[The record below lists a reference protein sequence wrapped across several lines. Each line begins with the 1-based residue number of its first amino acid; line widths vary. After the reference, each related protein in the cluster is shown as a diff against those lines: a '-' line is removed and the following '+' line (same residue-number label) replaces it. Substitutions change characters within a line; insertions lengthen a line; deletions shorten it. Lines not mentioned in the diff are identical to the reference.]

1 MNDFTAAAELL
12 KQQQTGAVSP
22 LARAAET
29 MKAQQAGQVGM
40 ALTYDERDPD
50 AEAKSRQVGAALGIN
65 PVVVGADPEAYDL
78 QLRMKQAADGLRR
91 APKTAAWLA
100 DRENGVLAKDDLDN
114 LTWWERVLN
123 APAQGFVEMGDAAE
137 GSAAGRMIERGVRR
151 IPMAG
156 DVLSV
161 QGTSARIAD
170 VGRSLDDLI
179 AEELAQV
186 GGDSAPAPMRS
197 MALMAAQVRFDAARD
212 LSPED
217 VRRLLDRGSAAL
229 LSARE
234 RSDKIAS
241 IPMSGPATAFRDETL
256 ANAEDTFLGA
266 LGAFASDP
274 IRGAAFAAEVAGEF
288 LPAILGASAVTVV
301 TRSPAAGAL
310 TLGTVSG
317 LTENAASTMEFL
329 AERGVRMETPE
340 DAMAALQDADL
351 MQAARDR
358 GLTRGLVI
366 GMMDAIS
373 GGVAGKTLMKSPAGD
388 MIAQGLAQVGLG
400 GGGEALGQLASGQNV
415 SWKDIVIEGLA
426 ELVTAPI
433 EVIGVGGRRLLR
445 GAVKAG
451 TAGETAE
458 TLAEA
463 DAQAAA
469 SRLKV
474 RAPEKFREALEAQ
487 GLGDKT
493 IHVPADA
500 LREYFQ
506 AKDVAF
512 DEDTMRAWGIDPV
525 TFEEAAQSGNA
536 VAVPMSNY
544 ATYIAGTD
552 AAAWFAENATTDP
565 EELSLAEVRAFNMRV
580 QDIMQDAFEEAEA
593 ARLDQDATRAADVQI
608 YDDMFSQL
616 REAGRSPDAARQ
628 EATMWAAFWRTMGER
643 YGEDPLDMSRDMPVR
658 VRGPQSPEFRR
669 RDALDIA
676 LNTLRTKGEKALKP
690 RGLSLAEF
698 VKAKGGVQDAGGDVA
713 AMDAPKG
720 VVAETAEEMKARAS
734 QPSLGGVMPAEG
746 RGLSLDEMGRL
757 AAEAGYFPDLMG
769 DVNLGTKGEASD
781 FAARLLDALSED
793 VAGRKVYAEGDGPDP
808 AMQALAEALSERG
821 IDIATATN
829 DEIAAALEDAG
840 GQTRYQPGVDE
851 YGYRGDHRAP
861 VKEPGATMDNLSAIF
876 PDDIYGP
883 NAVRYYGTYDNPAM
897 DMESLDVI
905 RRARGDPFKSVIIYR
920 AVPKAETGATINPGD
935 WVTTSRMYA
944 VEHGEAHLNG
954 KYRIL
959 KKQVRA
965 ADLTTDGNSIHE
977 WGWVPRANANGGFV
991 KPRLKRLGET
1001 DADFRKRAES
1011 ERAAGNVEEYG
1022 SEDGSRE
1029 MFQSAPLKTDTP
1041 EFRAWFGDSKVVD
1054 ENGEPLVVYHSTDAD
1069 FEAFSLRR
1077 GGERTKAVGGDEGS
1091 VPMSKIG
1098 FWASDEDVSGQM
1110 GAGTVMPLYMAIEN
1124 PRVIRLYDLF
1134 DLANEAG
1141 SAAKLKRMFTDE
1153 GYDGLKVDDDEF
1165 GGWSYVAFR
1174 PEQIKSVYN
1183 RGTFN
1188 PNDPRILYQPA
1199 YHGSPHIF
1207 DRFSLDKIGTGEG
1220 AQAFGWGLYFAGRKG
1235 VAKFY
1240 RDKLAG
1246 DKAIDL
1252 NGQTVGGGYAA
1263 DKALAAMKSAVPLSA
1278 TDFVSGQ
1285 ETYKYYSD
1293 VLRSDAVHALTNLDR
1308 QFNGMSPAEAVRKVF
1323 DDRFRVD
1330 PPYDDEAPSAT
1341 KMADAIVDYLNT
1353 NASVTTPGR
1362 LYKVDIPEDSDLLA
1376 WDAPLSEQSEKV
1388 RAALESLG
1396 FDVPT
1401 PEDAGRLKEMIAE
1414 GDRMAK
1420 DRDPKTNRMNREKEW
1435 LALANERDALAQ
1447 RLAMSGQQAYYALG
1461 RKLVNADDWGKPGK
1475 LADRLA
1481 SEALRAAGIPGHRFL
1496 DQGSRGQGDGS
1507 YNYVIYDDSA
1517 VSVLEFEQGKRGSIV
1532 LPSGGLGN
1540 GQTVINLFESADLST
1555 LIHESG
1561 HFFLEAFSAL
1571 ASTPEAS
1578 QSMRDDLATIRDFLG
1593 VKDGESLTTEQH
1605 EQWAR
1610 GFEAYVM
1617 EGKAP
1622 SLALADAFARF
1633 KAWLTRIYRTAR
1645 GLKVNITPEIR
1656 EVMDR
1661 MLATDAEIKAARE
1674 EQAMRPLFADA
1685 PPGMS
1690 KTDFTTYQRMARRA
1704 VDQAEQSLMARV
1716 MAKVRR
1722 ERETWY
1728 RAEKKAVLAEV
1739 TADVERRREYRL
1751 VDLLAN
1757 QVWHGA
1763 VDGAE
1768 IPDMQIDR
1776 KALVEQFGDGVLA
1789 EVSRQRFGG
1798 RRAIYGDNGAAPEE
1812 VAQFFGFASA
1822 AEMVRTLQN
1831 APRKRDAIAAEVE
1844 RRMVERHGDPLNDG
1858 TIEEEA
1864 LAAIHSEQQA
1874 NLSVTEARHMAR
1886 RLGRDTAGM
1895 TAKIY
1900 RRRAR
1905 EMVGRMMVR
1914 DVIRPERFLASER
1927 KAARAAQD
1935 AFATVARGTGKAE
1948 QALAEAL
1955 QAKEQQ
1961 ILNGFIYDEARKVAE
1976 YVQKGREK
1984 MRAYSKKSVREKL
1997 DGGYIE
2003 QIDAI
2008 LEDYDFRIRGQRQ
2021 IARAESLKTFVDRM
2035 IEEGREGE
2043 LNVDARLIDAVN
2055 RRHYTKLS
2063 VDELRGLF
2071 DTVAN
2076 IDHMGR
2082 FKQRLADRKRKREL
2096 QASADRVA
2104 GLIRKNLGTGKAGE
2118 RHRIAEAFNLL
2129 WRIDT
2134 LLIRMDGGEEL
2145 GGAYDEIKRSIDE
2158 ATSEEHR
2165 MNVEMAERL
2174 DALFKSHYSA
2184 ADIRRMKSERD
2195 IPGANDRAWSK
2206 LEILAVALNTGNEDN
2221 YLRLIA
2227 PDAAMKNRLT
2237 KAQVDVLLATM
2248 DENDWRFVQD
2258 MWDMVNSYW
2267 SGLAEVAHR
2276 RTGVVPKKVEA
2287 KLMVGAP
2294 SFVTGGYYP
2303 ISYDPTLSA
2312 AAAADESSAWDKFT
2326 ATGRGATA
2334 AIRNGMTKQRAKS
2347 GGGRTLRLDVSVAFA
2362 HMRDTIRYIALSEA
2376 VDNTYRL
2383 ISHRDVQNAFLDAGA
2398 KDQHDI
2404 LKLWLK
2410 DVAKG
2415 PSPSPDAF
2423 NTMFRIIKNNFTLSR
2438 LALNFKTVAL
2448 QVTGVGQSAVVIG
2461 KRNMIRGYLE
2471 YLKSPRGTAAAV
2483 VARSVFMRE
2492 RRSTFQ
2498 KDIHD
2503 FMDDTQLA
2511 GPVAS
2516 GYKKGKAVVGKIG
2529 FAPIVWT
2536 QFWAVD
2542 MPTWLGAFRSG
2553 VEKFGDEGKA
2563 AHYADRMVARAQ
2575 DSGMMA
2581 DRAAF
2586 ERGTLSETTRQADV
2600 VRFFTTLGGY
2610 MLTKMNR
2617 AHVEAMRARI
2627 GWRDA
2632 DAGSQRVGV
2641 VLTAATNLALLYWTE
2656 AILTALLW
2664 SALSDDDDDDD
2675 LKGFL
2680 LRETGSAVVGGI
2692 PIIRDVYS
2700 ALTGFGGGG
2709 IYGSVADA
2717 PARLLTQA
2725 AQGENDAALRRAIAD
2740 SVGMITGLPTTGPM
2754 RAIEGALSEDV
2765 PLSEALLGRNPLAR

>member
-1 MNDFTAAAELL
+1 MNDFTAAADLM
-12 KQQQTGAVSP
+12 KQQQDGASP
-22 LARAAET
+22 FARAAET

-123 APAQGFVEMGDAAE
+123 APAQGFVEMADVAE
-137 GSAAGRMIERGVRR
+137 GSPVGRSIERGALR
-151 IPMAG
+151 ILLIEEQGSA
-156 DVLSV
+156 DTNARVL
-161 QGTSARIAD
+161 AD
-170 VGRSLDDLI
+170 VGKTLDDIYKEEI
-179 AEELAQV
+179 ARFGANPPYVVQADARRAAQLRFDLASNLNA
-186 GGDSAPAPMRS
+186 DDITRIIRS
-197 MALMAAQVRFDAARD
+197 GSDALMRAKERTDQIAA
-212 LSPED
+212 
-217 VRRLLDRGSAAL
+217 
-229 LSARE
+229 
-234 RSDKIAS
+234 
-241 IPMSGPATAFRDETL
+241 IPMSETATRFRDGVLSESENTL
-256 ANAEDTFLGA
+256 MGVLS
-266 LGAFASDP
+266 AFASDP
-274 IRGAAFAAEVAGEF
+274 LGGAAFTAETATEF
-288 LPAILGASAVTVV
+288 VPAMIAASAVTAA
-301 TRSPAAGAL
+301 TRSPGVGAAVMGMA
-310 TLGTVSG
+310 SG
-317 LTENAASTMEFL
+317 LTENASSAMEL
-329 AERGVRMETPE
+329 LNEMRVKLETPE
-340 DAMAALQDADL
+340 DAAAVLQNAEI
-351 MQAARDR
+351 MKAARER
-358 GLTRGLVI
+358 GLSRGLVI

-373 GGVAGKTLMKSPAGD
+373 GGVAGKQLAKSPIGD
-388 MIAQGLAQVGLG
+388 MIAQGIAQIGFG
-400 GGGEALGQLASGQNV
+400 AGGEAAGQIAAGQQV

-426 ELVTAPI
+426 ELATAPI
-433 EVIGVGGRRLLR
+433 EILGVGGRRLLR
-445 GAVKAG
+445 ETIDAE
-451 TAGETAE
+451 TAGKTA
-458 TLAEA
+458 TMLAEA
-463 DAQAAA
+463 
-469 SRLKV
+469 RLMAMVSKLRE
-474 RAPEKFREALEAQ
+474 RAPDKFKEALDAQ
-487 GLGDKT
+487 GLGDKAVY
-493 IHVPADA
+493 VPADA

-506 AKDVAF
+506 AKDMAL
-512 DEDTMRAWGIDPV
+512 DDATATAWGIDPIA
-525 TFEEAAQSGNA
+525 FEEAAQSGND
-536 VAVPMSNY
+536 VAIPMSNY

-552 AAAWFAENATTDP
+552 AAQWFAENATSDP
-565 EELSLAEVRAFNMRV
+565 DEMSIATAKAFNDAV
-580 QDIMQDAFEEAEA
+580 QDVMQEAFYEAER
-593 ARLDQDATRAADVQI
+593 ARLDMEEARAADVQI
-608 YDDMFSQL
+608 YDQMFSEL
-616 REAGRSPDAARQ
+616 RAAGRSPDAARQ

-643 YGEDPLDMSRDMPVR
+643 YGEDPMDLSRGMPVR

-669 RDALDIA
+669 RDAIDIA
-676 LNTLRTKGEKALKP
+676 LNTLRTRGDKALKP

-713 AMDAPKG
+713 AMDPPKG
-720 VVAETAEEMKARAS
+720 VVAETAAQIKARAS
-734 QPSLGGVMPAEG
+734 QPSLGGVMPAAG
-746 RGLSLDEMGRL
+746 RGMSLDEMGRV

-769 DVNLGTKGEASD
+769 GVNLGTKGEASD

-793 VAGRKVYAEGDGPDP
+793 VAGRKVYAEGEGPDP
-808 AMQALAEALSERG
+808 AMQALAEALSERAL
-821 IDIATATN
+821 DPATMTN
-829 DEIAAALEDAG
+829 DEIVAALEKDG
-840 GQTRYQPGVDE
+840 GAE
-851 YGYRGDHRAP
+851 YGQ
-861 VKEPGATMDNLSAIF
+861 
-876 PDDIYGP
+876 PD
-883 NAVRYYGTYDNPAM
+883 
-897 DMESLDVI
+897 
-905 RRARGDPFKSVIIYR
+905 
-920 AVPKAETGATINPGD
+920 
-935 WVTTSRMYA
+935 
-944 VEHGEAHLNG
+944 
-954 KYRIL
+954 
-959 KKQVRA
+959 
-965 ADLTTDGNSIHE
+965 
-977 WGWVPRANANGGFV
+977 
-991 KPRLKRLGET
+991 
-1001 DADFRKRAES
+1001 
-1011 ERAAGNVEEYG
+1011 
-1022 SEDGSRE
+1022 
-1029 MFQSAPLKTDTP
+1029 
-1041 EFRAWFGDSKVVD
+1041 
-1054 ENGEPLVVYHSTDAD
+1054 
-1069 FEAFSLRR
+1069 
-1077 GGERTKAVGGDEGS
+1077 
-1091 VPMSKIG
+1091 
-1098 FWASDEDVSGQM
+1098 
-1110 GAGTVMPLYMAIEN
+1110 
-1124 PRVIRLYDLF
+1124 
-1134 DLANEAG
+1134 
-1141 SAAKLKRMFTDE
+1141 
-1153 GYDGLKVDDDEF
+1153 
-1165 GGWSYVAFR
+1165 
-1174 PEQIKSVYN
+1174 
-1183 RGTFN
+1183 
-1188 PNDPRILYQPA
+1188 
-1199 YHGSPHIF
+1199 
-1207 DRFSLDKIGTGEG
+1207 
-1220 AQAFGWGLYFAGRKG
+1220 
-1235 VAKFY
+1235 
-1240 RDKLAG
+1240 
-1246 DKAIDL
+1246 
-1252 NGQTVGGGYAA
+1252 GGGA
-1263 DKALAAMKSAVPLSA
+1263 
-1278 TDFVSGQ
+1278 
-1285 ETYKYYSD
+1285 
-1293 VLRSDAVHALTNLDR
+1293 
-1308 QFNGMSPAEAVRKVF
+1308 
-1323 DDRFRVD
+1323 
-1330 PPYDDEAPSAT
+1330 
-1341 KMADAIVDYLNT
+1341 
-1353 NASVTTPGR
+1353 
-1362 LYKVDIPEDSDLLA
+1362 
-1376 WDAPLSEQSEKV
+1376 
-1388 RAALESLG
+1388 
-1396 FDVPT
+1396 
-1401 PEDAGRLKEMIAE
+1401 
-1414 GDRMAK
+1414 
-1420 DRDPKTNRMNREKEW
+1420 
-1435 LALANERDALAQ
+1435 
-1447 RLAMSGQQAYYALG
+1447 
-1461 RKLVNADDWGKPGK
+1461 
-1475 LADRLA
+1475 
-1481 SEALRAAGIPGHRFL
+1481 
-1496 DQGSRGQGDGS
+1496 
-1507 YNYVIYDDSA
+1507 
-1517 VSVLEFEQGKRGSIV
+1517 KRGSIV
-1532 LPSGGLGN
+1532 LPQGGVRA
-1540 GQTVINLFESADLST
+1540 GQTVINLFESANLST
-1555 LIHESG
+1555 FVHESG
-1561 HFFLEAFSAL
+1561 HFFLEAFNAL
-1571 ASTPEAS
+1571 ASQEHAPQA
-1578 QSMRDDLATIRDFLG
+1578 MKDDLAAIFDWLG
-1593 VKDGESLTTEQH
+1593 VKGWSEVGVPQH

-1633 KAWLTRIYRTAR
+1633 KAWLTRIYLTAR
-1645 GLKVNITPEIR
+1645 GLKANVTPEIR

-1690 KTDFTTYQRMARRA
+1690 QTDFTIYQRMARWV
-1704 VDQAEQSLMARV
+1704 VDQAEQLLMARV

-1722 ERETWY
+1722 EREAWY

-1874 NLSVTEARHMAR
+1874 NLSVAEARHMAR

-1935 AFATVARGTGKAE
+1935 AFAKVARGTGNAE

-1961 ILNGFIYDEARKVAE
+1961 ILNGFLYEEARKVAE

-1984 MRAYSKKSVREKL
+1984 MRAYAKKSVREKL

-2021 IARAESLKTFVDRM
+2021 IARAESLKAFVDRM

-2055 RRHYTKLS
+2055 RQHYTKLS

-2129 WRIDT
+2129 WRTDT

-2174 DALFKSHYSA
+2174 DALFKSHYSD
-2184 ADIRRMKSERD
+2184 ADIRRMKAERD

-2206 LEILAVALNTGNEDN
+2206 LEILAVALNAGNEDN
-2221 YLRLIA
+2221 YLRLTA

-2248 DENDWRFVQD
+2248 DENDWRFVQA
-2258 MWDMVNSYW
+2258 MWDMVDSYW
-2267 SGLAEVAHR
+2267 SGLAEVAQR

-2287 KLMVGAP
+2287 KLMVSAP

-2303 ISYDPTLSA
+2303 IVYDPALSA
-2312 AAAADESSAWDKFT
+2312 SAAADEASAWDKFT

-2383 ISHRDVQNAFLDAGA
+2383 ISHPDVQNAFLDAGA

-2448 QVTGVGQSAVVIG
+2448 
-2461 KRNMIRGYLE
+2461 
-2471 YLKSPRGTAAAV
+2471 
-2483 VARSVFMRE
+2483 
-2492 RRSTFQ
+2492 
-2498 KDIHD
+2498 
-2503 FMDDTQLA
+2503 
-2511 GPVAS
+2511 
-2516 GYKKGKAVVGKIG
+2516 
-2529 FAPIVWT
+2529 
-2536 QFWAVD
+2536 
-2542 MPTWLGAFRSG
+2542 
-2553 VEKFGDEGKA
+2553 
-2563 AHYADRMVARAQ
+2563 
-2575 DSGMMA
+2575 
-2581 DRAAF
+2581 
-2586 ERGTLSETTRQADV
+2586 
-2600 VRFFTTLGGY
+2600 
-2610 MLTKMNR
+2610 
-2617 AHVEAMRARI
+2617 
-2627 GWRDA
+2627 
-2632 DAGSQRVGV
+2632 
-2641 VLTAATNLALLYWTE
+2641 
-2656 AILTALLW
+2656 
-2664 SALSDDDDDDD
+2664 
-2675 LKGFL
+2675 
-2680 LRETGSAVVGGI
+2680 
-2692 PIIRDVYS
+2692 
-2700 ALTGFGGGG
+2700 
-2709 IYGSVADA
+2709 
-2717 PARLLTQA
+2717 
-2725 AQGENDAALRRAIAD
+2725 
-2740 SVGMITGLPTTGPM
+2740 
-2754 RAIEGALSEDV
+2754 
-2765 PLSEALLGRNPLAR
+2765 

>member
-123 APAQGFVEMGDAAE
+123 APAQGFVEMADVAE
-137 GSAAGRMIERGVRR
+137 GSPVGRSIERGALR
-151 IPMAG
+151 ILLIEEQGSA
-156 DVLSV
+156 DTNARVL
-161 QGTSARIAD
+161 AD
-170 VGRSLDDLI
+170 VGKTLDDIYKEEI
-179 AEELAQV
+179 ARFGANPPYVVQADARRAAQLRFDLASNLNA
-186 GGDSAPAPMRS
+186 DDITRIIRS
-197 MALMAAQVRFDAARD
+197 GSDALMRAKERTDQIAAV
-212 LSPED
+212 
-217 VRRLLDRGSAAL
+217 
-229 LSARE
+229 
-234 RSDKIAS
+234 
-241 IPMSGPATAFRDETL
+241 PMSETATRFRDGVLSESENTL
-256 ANAEDTFLGA
+256 MGVLS
-266 LGAFASDP
+266 AFASDP
-274 IRGAAFAAEVAGEF
+274 LGGAAFTAETATEF
-288 LPAILGASAVTVV
+288 VPAMIAASAVTAA
-301 TRSPAAGAL
+301 TRSPGVGAAVMGMA
-310 TLGTVSG
+310 SG
-317 LTENAASTMEFL
+317 LTENASSAMEL
-329 AERGVRMETPE
+329 LNEMRVKLETPE
-340 DAMAALQDADL
+340 DAAAVLQNAEI
-351 MQAARDR
+351 MKAARER
-358 GLTRGLVI
+358 GLSRGLVI

-373 GGVAGKTLMKSPAGD
+373 GGVAGKQLAKSPIGD
-388 MIAQGLAQVGLG
+388 MIAQGIAQIGFG
-400 GGGEALGQLASGQNV
+400 AGGEAAGQIAAGQQV

-426 ELVTAPI
+426 ELATAPI
-433 EVIGVGGRRLLR
+433 EILGVGGRRLLR
-445 GAVKAG
+445 ETIDAE
-451 TAGETAE
+451 TAGKTAKM
-458 TLAEA
+458 LAA
-463 DAQAAA
+463 LAAQAAA

-474 RAPEKFREALEAQ
+474 RALEKFREALEAQ

-506 AKDVAF
+506 AKDAAF

-525 TFEEAAQSGNA
+525 AFDEAVQSGND
-536 VAVPMSNY
+536 VAVPMASY
-544 ATYIAGTD
+544 ATHIAGTD

-565 EELSLAEVRAFNMRV
+565 EEMSMAEVRAFNMRV

-616 REAGRSPDAARQ
+616 READHSPDAARQ

-643 YGEDPLDMSRDMPVR
+643 YGEDPMDLSRGMPVR

-669 RDALDIA
+669 RDAIDIA
-676 LNTLRTKGEKALKP
+676 LNTLRTRGDKALKP

-713 AMDAPKG
+713 AMDPPKG
-720 VVAETAEEMKARAS
+720 VVAETAAQIKARAS
-734 QPSLGGVMPAEG
+734 QPSLGGVMPAAG
-746 RGLSLDEMGRL
+746 RGMSLDEMGRL

-769 DVNLGTKGEASD
+769 GVNLGTKGEASD
-781 FAARLLDALSED
+781 FAARLLDALGED
-793 VAGRKVYAEGDGPDP
+793 VAGRKVFAEGEGPDP
-808 AMQALAEALSERG
+808 AMRALADALSERAL
-821 IDIATATN
+821 DPASMTN
-829 DEIAAALEDAG
+829 DEIVAALEKDG
-840 GQTRYQPGVDE
+840 GAE
-851 YGYRGDHRAP
+851 YGQ
-861 VKEPGATMDNLSAIF
+861 
-876 PDDIYGP
+876 PD
-883 NAVRYYGTYDNPAM
+883 
-897 DMESLDVI
+897 
-905 RRARGDPFKSVIIYR
+905 
-920 AVPKAETGATINPGD
+920 
-935 WVTTSRMYA
+935 
-944 VEHGEAHLNG
+944 
-954 KYRIL
+954 
-959 KKQVRA
+959 
-965 ADLTTDGNSIHE
+965 
-977 WGWVPRANANGGFV
+977 
-991 KPRLKRLGET
+991 
-1001 DADFRKRAES
+1001 
-1011 ERAAGNVEEYG
+1011 
-1022 SEDGSRE
+1022 
-1029 MFQSAPLKTDTP
+1029 
-1041 EFRAWFGDSKVVD
+1041 
-1054 ENGEPLVVYHSTDAD
+1054 
-1069 FEAFSLRR
+1069 
-1077 GGERTKAVGGDEGS
+1077 
-1091 VPMSKIG
+1091 
-1098 FWASDEDVSGQM
+1098 
-1110 GAGTVMPLYMAIEN
+1110 
-1124 PRVIRLYDLF
+1124 
-1134 DLANEAG
+1134 
-1141 SAAKLKRMFTDE
+1141 
-1153 GYDGLKVDDDEF
+1153 
-1165 GGWSYVAFR
+1165 
-1174 PEQIKSVYN
+1174 
-1183 RGTFN
+1183 
-1188 PNDPRILYQPA
+1188 
-1199 YHGSPHIF
+1199 
-1207 DRFSLDKIGTGEG
+1207 
-1220 AQAFGWGLYFAGRKG
+1220 
-1235 VAKFY
+1235 
-1240 RDKLAG
+1240 
-1246 DKAIDL
+1246 
-1252 NGQTVGGGYAA
+1252 GGGA
-1263 DKALAAMKSAVPLSA
+1263 
-1278 TDFVSGQ
+1278 
-1285 ETYKYYSD
+1285 
-1293 VLRSDAVHALTNLDR
+1293 
-1308 QFNGMSPAEAVRKVF
+1308 
-1323 DDRFRVD
+1323 
-1330 PPYDDEAPSAT
+1330 
-1341 KMADAIVDYLNT
+1341 
-1353 NASVTTPGR
+1353 
-1362 LYKVDIPEDSDLLA
+1362 
-1376 WDAPLSEQSEKV
+1376 
-1388 RAALESLG
+1388 
-1396 FDVPT
+1396 
-1401 PEDAGRLKEMIAE
+1401 
-1414 GDRMAK
+1414 
-1420 DRDPKTNRMNREKEW
+1420 
-1435 LALANERDALAQ
+1435 
-1447 RLAMSGQQAYYALG
+1447 
-1461 RKLVNADDWGKPGK
+1461 
-1475 LADRLA
+1475 
-1481 SEALRAAGIPGHRFL
+1481 
-1496 DQGSRGQGDGS
+1496 
-1507 YNYVIYDDSA
+1507 
-1517 VSVLEFEQGKRGSIV
+1517 KRGSIV
-1532 LPSGGLGN
+1532 LPQGGMRA

-1555 LIHESG
+1555 FIHEGG
-1561 HFFLEAFSAL
+1561 HFFLEAFNAL
-1571 ASTPEAS
+1571 ASQEHAPQA
-1578 QSMRDDLATIRDFLG
+1578 MKDDLAAIFDWLG
-1593 VKDGESLTTEQH
+1593 VKGWSEVGVPQH

-1633 KAWLTRIYRTAR
+1633 KAWLTRIYLTAR
-1645 GLKVNITPEIR
+1645 GLKANVTPEIR

-1690 KTDFTTYQRMARRA
+1690 QTDFTIYQRMARWV
-1704 VDQAEQSLMARV
+1704 VDQAEQLLMARV

-1722 ERETWY
+1722 EREAWY

-1874 NLSVTEARHMAR
+1874 NLSVAEARHMAR

-1935 AFATVARGTGKAE
+1935 AFATVARGTGNAE

-1961 ILNGFIYDEARKVAE
+1961 ILNGFLYEEARKVAE

-1984 MRAYSKKSVREKL
+1984 MRAYSKKAVRGKL

-2129 WRIDT
+2129 WRTDT

-2174 DALFKSHYSA
+2174 DALFKSHYSD
-2184 ADIRRMKSERD
+2184 ADIRRMKAERD

-2206 LEILAVALNTGNEDN
+2206 LEILAVALNAGNEDN
-2221 YLRLIA
+2221 YLRLTA

-2248 DENDWRFVQD
+2248 DENDWRFVQA
-2258 MWDMVNSYW
+2258 MWDMVDSYW
-2267 SGLAEVAHR
+2267 SGLAEVAQR

-2287 KLMVGAP
+2287 KLMVSAP

-2303 ISYDPTLSA
+2303 IVYDPALSA
-2312 AAAADESSAWDKFT
+2312 SAAADEASAWDKFT

-2383 ISHRDVQNAFLDAGA
+2383 ISHPDVQNAFLDAGA

-2492 RRSTFQ
+2492 RRATFQ

-2542 MPTWLGAFRSG
+2542 MPTWLGAFRAG
-2553 VEKFGDEGKA
+2553 VEKFGDESKA
-2563 AHYADRMVARAQ
+2563 AHYADRMVARSQ
-2575 DSGMMA
+2575 DSGLMA

-2632 DAGSQRVGV
+2632 DAGAQRVGV

-2675 LKGFL
+2675 LRGFL

-2692 PIIRDVYS
+2692 PIIRDAYS
-2700 ALTGFGGGG
+2700 ALMGYGGGG

-2717 PARLLTQA
+2717 PARLLTQV
-2725 AQGENDAALRRAIAD
+2725 AQGENDAALRRAIGD

-2754 RAIEGALSEDV
+2754 RAIEGALSDDV
-2765 PLSEALLGRNPLAR
+2765 PMSEALLGRNPLAR

>member
-78 QLRMKQAADGLRR
+78 QLRMKQAADGLRQ

-123 APAQGFVEMGDAAE
+123 APSQGLVEMGDAAE

-525 TFEEAAQSGNA
+525 TFDEAAQSGNA
-536 VAVPMSNY
+536 VAVPASNY

-720 VVAETAEEMKARAS
+720 VVAETAAQMKARAS
-734 QPSLGGVMPAEG
+734 QPSLGGVMPAAG
-746 RGLSLDEMGRL
+746 RGMSLDEMGRL
-757 AAEAGYFPDLMG
+757 AAEAGYFPDLIG
-769 DVNLGTKGEASD
+769 EVNIGTKGEASD

-793 VAGRKVYAEGDGPDP
+793 VAGRKVYAEGEGPDP
-808 AMQALAEALSERG
+808 DMQALADALSERAL
-821 IDIATATN
+821 DPATMTN
-829 DEIAAALEDAG
+829 DEIAAALDAAGGAEYGQPGLVRLYHGTSAEAADSIKDAG
-840 GQTRYQPGVDE
+840 E
-851 YGYRGDHRAP
+851 I
-861 VKEPGATMDNLSAIF
+861 S
-876 PDDIYGP
+876 GP
-883 NAVRYYGTYDNPAM
+883 A
-897 DMESLDVI
+897 
-905 RRARGDPFKSVIIYR
+905 FF
-920 AVPKAETGATINPGD
+920 
-935 WVTTSRMYA
+935 TSRRSVAEDYA
-944 VEHGEAHLNG
+944 GP
-954 KYRIL
+954 
-959 KKQVRA
+959 
-965 ADLTTDGNSIHE
+965 DG
-977 WGWVPRANANGGFV
+977 
-991 KPRLKRLGET
+991 
-1001 DADFRKRAES
+1001 
-1011 ERAAGNVEEYG
+1011 
-1022 SEDGSRE
+1022 
-1029 MFQSAPLKTDTP
+1029 
-1041 EFRAWFGDSKVVD
+1041 VVI
-1054 ENGEPLVVYHSTDAD
+1054 P
-1069 FEAFSLRR
+1069 
-1077 GGERTKAVGGDEGS
+1077 
-1091 VPMSKIG
+1091 
-1098 FWASDEDVSGQM
+1098 
-1110 GAGTVMPLYMAIEN
+1110 
-1124 PRVIRLYDLF
+1124 
-1134 DLANEAG
+1134 
-1141 SAAKLKRMFTDE
+1141 
-1153 GYDGLKVDDDEF
+1153 VD
-1165 GGWSYVAFR
+1165 
-1174 PEQIKSVYN
+1174 
-1183 RGTFN
+1183 
-1188 PNDPRILYQPA
+1188 
-1199 YHGSPHIF
+1199 
-1207 DRFSLDKIGTGEG
+1207 
-1220 AQAFGWGLYFAGRKG
+1220 
-1235 VAKFY
+1235 
-1240 RDKLAG
+1240 
-1246 DKAIDL
+1246 
-1252 NGQTVGGGYAA
+1252 
-1263 DKALAAMKSAVPLSA
+1263 VPLS
-1278 TDFVSGQ
+1278 DIMV
-1285 ETYKYYSD
+1285 D
-1293 VLRSDAVHALTNLDR
+1293 LDMPGAR
-1308 QFNGMSPAEAVRKVF
+1308 LLSPEEA
-1323 DDRFRVD
+1323 
-1330 PPYDDEAPSAT
+1330 SA
-1341 KMADAIVDYLNT
+1341 Y
-1353 NASVTTPGR
+1353 
-1362 LYKVDIPEDSDLLA
+1362 
-1376 WDAPLSEQSEKV
+1376 
-1388 RAALESLG
+1388 
-1396 FDVPT
+1396 
-1401 PEDAGRLKEMIAE
+1401 
-1414 GDRMAK
+1414 
-1420 DRDPKTNRMNREKEW
+1420 
-1435 LALANERDALAQ
+1435 
-1447 RLAMSGQQAYYALG
+1447 LG
-1461 RKLVNADDWGKPGK
+1461 RDD
-1475 LADRLA
+1475 
-1481 SEALRAAGIPGHRFL
+1481 LRTAEDFIAAGYSVGVKGGVKIDKTMFQP
-1496 DQGSRGQGDGS
+1496 DGS
-1507 YNYVIYDDSA
+1507 IGN
-1517 VSVLEFEQGKRGSIV
+1517 RGSIV
-1532 LPSGGLGN
+1532 LPQGGVRA
-1540 GQTVINLFESADLST
+1540 GQTVINLFESANLST
-1555 LIHESG
+1555 FIHESG
-1561 HFFLEAFSAL
+1561 HFFLEAFNAL
-1571 ASTPEAS
+1571 ASEEHAPQA
-1578 QSMRDDLATIRDFLG
+1578 MKDDLAAIFAWLG
-1593 VKDGESLTTEQH
+1593 VKGWGQVGVPQH

-1690 KTDFTTYQRMARRA
+1690 QTDFTTYQRMARRA

-1722 ERETWY
+1722 EREAWY

-1757 QVWHGA
+1757 QSWQGA

-1789 EVSRQRFGG
+1789 EVSRQQLGG
-1798 RRAIYGDNGAAPEE
+1798 KRAIYGDNGTAPEE

-1831 APRKRDAIAAEVE
+1831 TPRKRDAIAAEVE

-1874 NLSVTEARHMAR
+1874 NLSVAEARHMAR

-1900 RRRAR
+1900 RHRAR

-1961 ILNGFIYDEARKVAE
+1961 ILNGFIYDESRNVAE

-1984 MRAYSKKSVREKL
+1984 MRAYTKKSVREKL

-2021 IARAESLKTFVDRM
+2021 IARAESLKAFVDRM

-2082 FKQRLADRKRKREL
+2082 FKQALIDRKRKREL
-2096 QASADRVA
+2096 QASADRVS

-2129 WRIDT
+2129 WRTDT

-2145 GGAYDEIKRSIDE
+2145 GGAYDEVKRSIDE

-2184 ADIRRMKSERD
+2184 ADIRRMKVERD

-2206 LEILAVALNTGNEDN
+2206 LEILAVALNAGNEDN
-2221 YLRLIA
+2221 YLRLTA

-2237 KAQVDVLLATM
+2237 KGQVDALLATM
-2248 DENDWRFVQD
+2248 DDTDWRFVQD

-2312 AAAADESSAWDKFT
+2312 AAAADEASAWDKFT

-2383 ISHRDVQNAFLDAGA
+2383 ISHPDVMNAFLDAGA

-2423 NTMFRIIKNNFTLSR
+2423 NTMFRIVKNNFTLSR
-2438 LALNFKTVAL
+2438 LALNFKTVAM

-2461 KRNMIRGYLE
+2461 KRNMVRGYLE
-2471 YLKSPRGTAAAV
+2471 YLRNPRGTAAAV
-2483 VARSVFMRE
+2483 VAMSVFMRE

-2553 VEKFGDEGKA
+2553 VERFGDEGKA
-2563 AHYADRMVARAQ
+2563 AHYADRMVARSQ
-2575 DSGMMA
+2575 DSGLMA

-2632 DAGSQRVGV
+2632 DAGAQRVGV

-2680 LRETGSAVVGGI
+2680 LRETGSAIVGGI

-2700 ALTGFGGGG
+2700 ALMGFGGGG

-2754 RAIEGALSEDV
+2754 RAIEGALSDDV
-2765 PLSEALLGRNPLAR
+2765 PMSEALLGRNPLAR

>member
-12 KQQQTGAVSP
+12 KQQQAGAVSP

-40 ALTYDERDPD
+40 ALTYDDRDPD

-114 LTWWERVLN
+114 LTWWERALN
-123 APAQGFVEMGDAAE
+123 APSQGLVEMGDAAE

-525 TFEEAAQSGNA
+525 TFDEAAQSGNA

-690 RGLSLAEF
+690 KGLSLAEF
-698 VKAKGGVQDAGGDVA
+698 VKAKGGIQDTGGDVA
-713 AMDAPKG
+713 AMEPPKG
-720 VVAETAEEMKARAS
+720 VVAETAKQIRERAN
-734 QPSLGGVMPAEG
+734 QPTLTGVPLTGAGVSLA
-746 RGLSLDEMGRL
+746 DMGRM
-757 AAEAGYFPDLMG
+757 AAEAGYFPDLLG
-769 DVNLGTKGEASD
+769 EVNLGTKGEATD
-781 FAARLLDALSED
+781 FAARLLEALGED
-793 VAGRKVYAEGDGPDP
+793 VAGRKVYAEGEGPDP
-808 AMQALAEALSERG
+808 AMQALAEALSERAL
-821 IDIATATN
+821 DPATMTN
-829 DEIAAALEDAG
+829 DEIAAALDTPQD
-840 GQTRYQPGVDE
+840 GQQYDQ
-851 YGYRGDHRAP
+851 RG
-861 VKEPGATMDNLSAIF
+861 
-876 PDDIYGP
+876 
-883 NAVRYYGTYDNPAM
+883 
-897 DMESLDVI
+897 
-905 RRARGDPFKSVIIYR
+905 
-920 AVPKAETGATINPGD
+920 
-935 WVTTSRMYA
+935 
-944 VEHGEAHLNG
+944 
-954 KYRIL
+954 
-959 KKQVRA
+959 
-965 ADLTTDGNSIHE
+965 
-977 WGWVPRANANGGFV
+977 
-991 KPRLKRLGET
+991 RLL
-1001 DADFRKRAES
+1001 
-1011 ERAAGNVEEYG
+1011 
-1022 SEDGSRE
+1022 
-1029 MFQSAPLKTDTP
+1029 TDTP
-1041 EFRAWFGDSKVVD
+1041 EFKAWFGDSKVVD
-1054 ENGEPLVVYHSTDAD
+1054 ENGEPLVVYHGTPVDVDRKNFRFMEDRIGSTTDAGHVGRG
-1069 FEAFSLRR
+1069 FYFANTKGEAGYYGKNIVAVYLSIQNPLNLTNDTGDLTFSGHFLNWAPKLDVI
-1077 GGERTKAVGGDEGS
+1077 GALSSEQKQALDAMQAANSYVEENVKYVKAVSQDGSEGWMAK
-1091 VPMSKIG
+1091 VP
-1098 FWASDEDVSGQM
+1098 
-1110 GAGTVMPLYMAIEN
+1110 N
-1124 PRVIRLYDLF
+1124 P
-1134 DLANEAG
+1134 AEG
-1141 SAAKLKRMFTDE
+1141 FTDE
-1153 GYDGLKVDDDEF
+1153 IHMRPGLRGAFPATKKEALENLKYQFRNEMERFHKEVYPGLGTEHASVSDYVRTELGADRMTELATAAGHDGIIWGDE
-1165 GGWSYVAFR
+1165 YVAFR
-1174 PEQIKSVYN
+1174 PEQIKSVNN
-1183 RGTFN
+1183 RGTFD

-1199 YHGSPHIF
+1199 YHGTPHIF

-1220 AQAFGWGLYFAGRKG
+1220 AQAYGWGLYFAGKKG
-1235 VAKFY
+1235 VAQYY
-1240 RDKLAG
+1240 RENLTPRPGVEAG
-1246 DKAIDL
+1246 PYSSRLQYKGEL
-1252 NGQTVGGGYAA
+1252 FSRV
-1263 DKALAAMKSAVPLSA
+1263 LSDYPEWAA
-1278 TDFVSGQ
+1278 TDDS
-1285 ETYKYYSD
+1285 
-1293 VLRSDAVHALTNLDR
+1293 RSEV
-1308 QFNGMSPAEAVRKVF
+1308 GRKV
-1323 DDRFRVD
+1323 DNLSRALWAHVEKQGANPIVTVENWLAEQERFEQGLIK
-1330 PPYDDEAPSAT
+1330 PPYNGRGDGL
-1341 KMADAIVDYLNT
+1341 AIIRAMRDMP
-1353 NASVTTPGR
+1353 TPEWVEPKGR

-1376 WDAPLSEQSEKV
+1376 WDAPISEQSEKV
-1388 RAALESLG
+1388 LDAFSASFPEFSVDATAKSEWVERPETEVERRSWMDQYGWQIVDHGRFFAVISPATKSAGGNSVAEKKTLREAQQTANAARAHFASSLTAK
-1396 FDVPT
+1396 DVYYVLSS
-1401 PEDAGRLKEMIAE
+1401 RLG
-1414 GDRMAK
+1414 GDRA
-1420 DRDPKTNRMNREKEW
+1420 
-1435 LALANERDALAQ
+1435 
-1447 RLAMSGQQAYYALG
+1447 
-1461 RKLVNADDWGKPGK
+1461 
-1475 LADRLA
+1475 A
-1481 SEALRAAGIPGHRFL
+1481 SEALRDAGIPGHRFL

-1605 EQWAR
+1605 EKWAR

-1674 EQAMRPLFADA
+1674 EQAMRPLFAEA

-1690 KTDFTTYQRMARRA
+1690 QADFTTYQRMARRA

-1722 ERETWY
+1722 EREAWY

-1914 DVIRPERFLASER
+1914 DVIRPERFLA
-1927 KAARAAQD
+1927 
-1935 AFATVARGTGKAE
+1935 
-1948 QALAEAL
+1948 
-1955 QAKEQQ
+1955 
-1961 ILNGFIYDEARKVAE
+1961 
-1976 YVQKGREK
+1976 
-1984 MRAYSKKSVREKL
+1984 
-1997 DGGYIE
+1997 
-2003 QIDAI
+2003 
-2008 LEDYDFRIRGQRQ
+2008 
-2021 IARAESLKTFVDRM
+2021 
-2035 IEEGREGE
+2035 
-2043 LNVDARLIDAVN
+2043 
-2055 RRHYTKLS
+2055 
-2063 VDELRGLF
+2063 
-2071 DTVAN
+2071 
-2076 IDHMGR
+2076 
-2082 FKQRLADRKRKREL
+2082 
-2096 QASADRVA
+2096 
-2104 GLIRKNLGTGKAGE
+2104 
-2118 RHRIAEAFNLL
+2118 
-2129 WRIDT
+2129 
-2134 LLIRMDGGEEL
+2134 
-2145 GGAYDEIKRSIDE
+2145 
-2158 ATSEEHR
+2158 
-2165 MNVEMAERL
+2165 
-2174 DALFKSHYSA
+2174 
-2184 ADIRRMKSERD
+2184 
-2195 IPGANDRAWSK
+2195 
-2206 LEILAVALNTGNEDN
+2206 
-2221 YLRLIA
+2221 
-2227 PDAAMKNRLT
+2227 
-2237 KAQVDVLLATM
+2237 
-2248 DENDWRFVQD
+2248 
-2258 MWDMVNSYW
+2258 
-2267 SGLAEVAHR
+2267 
-2276 RTGVVPKKVEA
+2276 
-2287 KLMVGAP
+2287 
-2294 SFVTGGYYP
+2294 
-2303 ISYDPTLSA
+2303 
-2312 AAAADESSAWDKFT
+2312 
-2326 ATGRGATA
+2326 
-2334 AIRNGMTKQRAKS
+2334 
-2347 GGGRTLRLDVSVAFA
+2347 
-2362 HMRDTIRYIALSEA
+2362 
-2376 VDNTYRL
+2376 
-2383 ISHRDVQNAFLDAGA
+2383 
-2398 KDQHDI
+2398 
-2404 LKLWLK
+2404 
-2410 DVAKG
+2410 
-2415 PSPSPDAF
+2415 
-2423 NTMFRIIKNNFTLSR
+2423 
-2438 LALNFKTVAL
+2438 
-2448 QVTGVGQSAVVIG
+2448 
-2461 KRNMIRGYLE
+2461 
-2471 YLKSPRGTAAAV
+2471 
-2483 VARSVFMRE
+2483 
-2492 RRSTFQ
+2492 
-2498 KDIHD
+2498 
-2503 FMDDTQLA
+2503 
-2511 GPVAS
+2511 
-2516 GYKKGKAVVGKIG
+2516 
-2529 FAPIVWT
+2529 
-2536 QFWAVD
+2536 
-2542 MPTWLGAFRSG
+2542 
-2553 VEKFGDEGKA
+2553 
-2563 AHYADRMVARAQ
+2563 
-2575 DSGMMA
+2575 
-2581 DRAAF
+2581 
-2586 ERGTLSETTRQADV
+2586 
-2600 VRFFTTLGGY
+2600 
-2610 MLTKMNR
+2610 
-2617 AHVEAMRARI
+2617 
-2627 GWRDA
+2627 
-2632 DAGSQRVGV
+2632 
-2641 VLTAATNLALLYWTE
+2641 
-2656 AILTALLW
+2656 
-2664 SALSDDDDDDD
+2664 
-2675 LKGFL
+2675 
-2680 LRETGSAVVGGI
+2680 
-2692 PIIRDVYS
+2692 
-2700 ALTGFGGGG
+2700 
-2709 IYGSVADA
+2709 
-2717 PARLLTQA
+2717 
-2725 AQGENDAALRRAIAD
+2725 
-2740 SVGMITGLPTTGPM
+2740 
-2754 RAIEGALSEDV
+2754 
-2765 PLSEALLGRNPLAR
+2765 

>member
-1 MNDFTAAAELL
+1 
-12 KQQQTGAVSP
+12 
-22 LARAAET
+22 
-29 MKAQQAGQVGM
+29 
-40 ALTYDERDPD
+40 
-50 AEAKSRQVGAALGIN
+50 
-65 PVVVGADPEAYDL
+65 
-78 QLRMKQAADGLRR
+78 
-91 APKTAAWLA
+91 
-100 DRENGVLAKDDLDN
+100 
-114 LTWWERVLN
+114 
-123 APAQGFVEMGDAAE
+123 
-137 GSAAGRMIERGVRR
+137 
-151 IPMAG
+151 
-156 DVLSV
+156 
-161 QGTSARIAD
+161 
-170 VGRSLDDLI
+170 
-179 AEELAQV
+179 
-186 GGDSAPAPMRS
+186 
-197 MALMAAQVRFDAARD
+197 
-212 LSPED
+212 
-217 VRRLLDRGSAAL
+217 
-229 LSARE
+229 
-234 RSDKIAS
+234 
-241 IPMSGPATAFRDETL
+241 
-256 ANAEDTFLGA
+256 
-266 LGAFASDP
+266 
-274 IRGAAFAAEVAGEF
+274 
-288 LPAILGASAVTVV
+288 
-301 TRSPAAGAL
+301 
-310 TLGTVSG
+310 
-317 LTENAASTMEFL
+317 
-329 AERGVRMETPE
+329 
-340 DAMAALQDADL
+340 
-351 MQAARDR
+351 
-358 GLTRGLVI
+358 
-366 GMMDAIS
+366 
-373 GGVAGKTLMKSPAGD
+373 
-388 MIAQGLAQVGLG
+388 
-400 GGGEALGQLASGQNV
+400 
-415 SWKDIVIEGLA
+415 
-426 ELVTAPI
+426 
-433 EVIGVGGRRLLR
+433 
-445 GAVKAG
+445 
-451 TAGETAE
+451 
-458 TLAEA
+458 
-463 DAQAAA
+463 
-469 SRLKV
+469 
-474 RAPEKFREALEAQ
+474 
-487 GLGDKT
+487 
-493 IHVPADA
+493 
-500 LREYFQ
+500 
-506 AKDVAF
+506 
-512 DEDTMRAWGIDPV
+512 
-525 TFEEAAQSGNA
+525 
-536 VAVPMSNY
+536 
-544 ATYIAGTD
+544 
-552 AAAWFAENATTDP
+552 
-565 EELSLAEVRAFNMRV
+565 
-580 QDIMQDAFEEAEA
+580 
-593 ARLDQDATRAADVQI
+593 
-608 YDDMFSQL
+608 
-616 REAGRSPDAARQ
+616 
-628 EATMWAAFWRTMGER
+628 
-643 YGEDPLDMSRDMPVR
+643 
-658 VRGPQSPEFRR
+658 
-669 RDALDIA
+669 
-676 LNTLRTKGEKALKP
+676 
-690 RGLSLAEF
+690 
-698 VKAKGGVQDAGGDVA
+698 
-713 AMDAPKG
+713 
-720 VVAETAEEMKARAS
+720 
-734 QPSLGGVMPAEG
+734 
-746 RGLSLDEMGRL
+746 
-757 AAEAGYFPDLMG
+757 
-769 DVNLGTKGEASD
+769 
-781 FAARLLDALSED
+781 
-793 VAGRKVYAEGDGPDP
+793 
-808 AMQALAEALSERG
+808 
-821 IDIATATN
+821 
-829 DEIAAALEDAG
+829 
-840 GQTRYQPGVDE
+840 
-851 YGYRGDHRAP
+851 
-861 VKEPGATMDNLSAIF
+861 
-876 PDDIYGP
+876 
-883 NAVRYYGTYDNPAM
+883 
-897 DMESLDVI
+897 
-905 RRARGDPFKSVIIYR
+905 
-920 AVPKAETGATINPGD
+920 
-935 WVTTSRMYA
+935 
-944 VEHGEAHLNG
+944 
-954 KYRIL
+954 
-959 KKQVRA
+959 
-965 ADLTTDGNSIHE
+965 
-977 WGWVPRANANGGFV
+977 
-991 KPRLKRLGET
+991 
-1001 DADFRKRAES
+1001 
-1011 ERAAGNVEEYG
+1011 
-1022 SEDGSRE
+1022 
-1029 MFQSAPLKTDTP
+1029 
-1041 EFRAWFGDSKVVD
+1041 
-1054 ENGEPLVVYHSTDAD
+1054 
-1069 FEAFSLRR
+1069 
-1077 GGERTKAVGGDEGS
+1077 
-1091 VPMSKIG
+1091 
-1098 FWASDEDVSGQM
+1098 
-1110 GAGTVMPLYMAIEN
+1110 
-1124 PRVIRLYDLF
+1124 
-1134 DLANEAG
+1134 
-1141 SAAKLKRMFTDE
+1141 
-1153 GYDGLKVDDDEF
+1153 
-1165 GGWSYVAFR
+1165 
-1174 PEQIKSVYN
+1174 
-1183 RGTFN
+1183 
-1188 PNDPRILYQPA
+1188 
-1199 YHGSPHIF
+1199 
-1207 DRFSLDKIGTGEG
+1207 
-1220 AQAFGWGLYFAGRKG
+1220 

-1376 WDAPLSEQSEKV
+1376 WDAPISEQPEKV

-1605 EQWAR
+1605 EKWAR

-1690 KTDFTTYQRMARRA
+1690 QTDFTTYQRMARRA

-1722 ERETWY
+1722 EREAWY

-1900 RRRAR
+1900 RHRAR

-1984 MRAYSKKSVREKL
+1984 MRAYAKKSVREKL

-2096 QASADRVA
+2096 QASADRVS

-2118 RHRIAEAFNLL
+2118 RHRIADAFNLL
-2129 WRIDT
+2129 WRTDT

-2184 ADIRRMKSERD
+2184 ADIRRMKVEHD

-2221 YLRLIA
+2221 YLRLTA

-2248 DENDWRFVQD
+2248 DENDWRFVQA
-2258 MWDMVNSYW
+2258 MWGMVDSYW

-2312 AAAADESSAWDKFT
+2312 AAAADEASAWDKFT

-2383 ISHRDVQNAFLDAGA
+2383 ISHPDVQNAFLDAGA

-2423 NTMFRIIKNNFTLSR
+2423 NTMFRIVKNNFTLSR

-2471 YLKSPRGTAAAV
+2471 YLRNPRGTAAAV
-2483 VARSVFMRE
+2483 VARSTFMRE

-2542 MPTWLGAFRSG
+2542 MPTWLGAFRAG
-2553 VEKFGDEGKA
+2553 VEKFGDESKA
-2563 AHYADRMVARAQ
+2563 AHYADRMVARSQ
-2575 DSGMMA
+2575 DSGLMA

-2617 AHVEAMRARI
+2617 GYVETMRARI

-2632 DAGSQRVGV
+2632 DAGAQRVGV

-2656 AILTALLW
+2656 AIITALLW
-2664 SALSDDDDDDD
+2664 SALGDDDDDDD

-2692 PIIRDVYS
+2692 PIIRDAYS
-2700 ALTGFGGGG
+2700 ALMGYGGGG

-2717 PARLLTQA
+2717 PARLLTQV
-2725 AQGENDAALRRAIAD
+2725 AQGENDAALRRAIGD

-2754 RAIEGALSEDV
+2754 RAIEGALSDDV
-2765 PLSEALLGRNPLAR
+2765 PMSEALLGRNPMAR

>member
-525 TFEEAAQSGNA
+525 TFEEAAQSGND

-769 DVNLGTKGEASD
+769 EVNLGTKGEASD

-793 VAGRKVYAEGDGPDP
+793 VAGRKVYAEGEGPDP
-808 AMQALAEALSERG
+808 AMQALAEALSERAL
-821 IDIATATN
+821 DPATMTN
-829 DEIAAALEDAG
+829 DEIAAALDAPQD
-840 GQTRYQPGVDE
+840 GQQYGQP
-851 YGYRGDHRAP
+851 
-861 VKEPGATMDNLSAIF
+861 
-876 PDDIYGP
+876 
-883 NAVRYYGTYDNPAM
+883 
-897 DMESLDVI
+897 
-905 RRARGDPFKSVIIYR
+905 
-920 AVPKAETGATINPGD
+920 
-935 WVTTSRMYA
+935 
-944 VEHGEAHLNG
+944 
-954 KYRIL
+954 
-959 KKQVRA
+959 
-965 ADLTTDGNSIHE
+965 
-977 WGWVPRANANGGFV
+977 
-991 KPRLKRLGET
+991 
-1001 DADFRKRAES
+1001 
-1011 ERAAGNVEEYG
+1011 
-1022 SEDGSRE
+1022 DGS
-1029 MFQSAPLKTDTP
+1029 
-1041 EFRAWFGDSKVVD
+1041 
-1054 ENGEPLVVYHSTDAD
+1054 
-1069 FEAFSLRR
+1069 
-1077 GGERTKAVGGDEGS
+1077 
-1091 VPMSKIG
+1091 
-1098 FWASDEDVSGQM
+1098 SG
-1110 GAGTVMPLYMAIEN
+1110 N
-1124 PRVIRLYDLF
+1124 
-1134 DLANEAG
+1134 
-1141 SAAKLKRMFTDE
+1141 
-1153 GYDGLKVDDDEF
+1153 
-1165 GGWSYVAFR
+1165 
-1174 PEQIKSVYN
+1174 
-1183 RGTFN
+1183 
-1188 PNDPRILYQPA
+1188 
-1199 YHGSPHIF
+1199 
-1207 DRFSLDKIGTGEG
+1207 
-1220 AQAFGWGLYFAGRKG
+1220 
-1235 VAKFY
+1235 
-1240 RDKLAG
+1240 
-1246 DKAIDL
+1246 
-1252 NGQTVGGGYAA
+1252 
-1263 DKALAAMKSAVPLSA
+1263 
-1278 TDFVSGQ
+1278 
-1285 ETYKYYSD
+1285 
-1293 VLRSDAVHALTNLDR
+1293 
-1308 QFNGMSPAEAVRKVF
+1308 
-1323 DDRFRVD
+1323 
-1330 PPYDDEAPSAT
+1330 
-1341 KMADAIVDYLNT
+1341 
-1353 NASVTTPGR
+1353 
-1362 LYKVDIPEDSDLLA
+1362 
-1376 WDAPLSEQSEKV
+1376 
-1388 RAALESLG
+1388 
-1396 FDVPT
+1396 
-1401 PEDAGRLKEMIAE
+1401 
-1414 GDRMAK
+1414 
-1420 DRDPKTNRMNREKEW
+1420 
-1435 LALANERDALAQ
+1435 
-1447 RLAMSGQQAYYALG
+1447 
-1461 RKLVNADDWGKPGK
+1461 
-1475 LADRLA
+1475 
-1481 SEALRAAGIPGHRFL
+1481 
-1496 DQGSRGQGDGS
+1496 
-1507 YNYVIYDDSA
+1507 
-1517 VSVLEFEQGKRGSIV
+1517 RGSIV
-1532 LPSGGLGN
+1532 LPQGGVRA
-1540 GQTVINLFESADLST
+1540 GQTVINLFESANLST
-1555 LIHESG
+1555 FIHEGG
-1561 HFFLEAFSAL
+1561 HFFLEAFNAL
-1571 ASTPEAS
+1571 ASQEHAP
-1578 QSMRDDLATIRDFLG
+1578 QSMKDDLAAIFDWLG
-1593 VKDGESLTTEQH
+1593 VKGWSEVGVPQH

-1674 EQAMRPLFADA
+1674 EQAMRPLFAEA

-1690 KTDFTTYQRMARRA
+1690 QADFTTYQRMARRA

-1722 ERETWY
+1722 EREAWY

-1874 NLSVTEARHMAR
+1874 NLSVAEARHMAR

-1900 RRRAR
+1900 RHRAR

-1961 ILNGFIYDEARKVAE
+1961 ILNGFIYDESRKVAE

-2129 WRIDT
+2129 WRTDT

-2174 DALFKSHYSA
+2174 DALFKSHYSD
-2184 ADIRRMKSERD
+2184 ADIRRMKAERD

-2248 DENDWRFVQD
+2248 DENDWRFVQA
-2258 MWDMVNSYW
+2258 MWGMVDSYW
-2267 SGLAEVAHR
+2267 SGLAEVAQR

-2383 ISHRDVQNAFLDAGA
+2383 ISHSDVQNAFIDAGA

-2423 NTMFRIIKNNFTLSR
+2423 NTMFRIVKNNFTLSR

-2471 YLKSPRGTAAAV
+2471 YLRNPRGTAAAV
-2483 VARSVFMRE
+2483 VARSTFMRE

-2542 MPTWLGAFRSG
+2542 MPTWLGAFRAG
-2553 VEKFGDEGKA
+2553 VEKFGDESKA
-2563 AHYADRMVARAQ
+2563 AHYADRMVARSQ
-2575 DSGMMA
+2575 DSGLMA

-2617 AHVEAMRARI
+2617 GYVETMRARI

-2632 DAGSQRVGV
+2632 DAGAQRVGV

-2656 AILTALLW
+2656 AIITALLW
-2664 SALSDDDDDDD
+2664 SALGDDDDDDD

-2692 PIIRDVYS
+2692 PIIRDAYS
-2700 ALTGFGGGG
+2700 ALMGYGGGG

-2717 PARLLTQA
+2717 PARLLTQV

>member
-123 APAQGFVEMGDAAE
+123 APAQGLVEMGDAAE

-525 TFEEAAQSGNA
+525 TFDEAAQSGNA

-769 DVNLGTKGEASD
+769 EVNLGTKGEASD

-793 VAGRKVYAEGDGPDP
+793 VAGRKVYAEGEGPDP
-808 AMQALAEALSERG
+808 AMQALAEALSERAL
-821 IDIATATN
+821 DPATMTN
-829 DEIAAALEDAG
+829 DEIVAALDAPQD
-840 GQTRYQPGVDE
+840 GQQ
-851 YGYRGDHRAP
+851 
-861 VKEPGATMDNLSAIF
+861 
-876 PDDIYGP
+876 
-883 NAVRYYGTYDNPAM
+883 YDQ
-897 DMESLDVI
+897 S
-905 RRARGDPFKSVIIYR
+905 G
-920 AVPKAETGATINPGD
+920 
-935 WVTTSRMYA
+935 
-944 VEHGEAHLNG
+944 
-954 KYRIL
+954 
-959 KKQVRA
+959 
-965 ADLTTDGNSIHE
+965 
-977 WGWVPRANANGGFV
+977 
-991 KPRLKRLGET
+991 RLL
-1001 DADFRKRAES
+1001 
-1011 ERAAGNVEEYG
+1011 
-1022 SEDGSRE
+1022 
-1029 MFQSAPLKTDTP
+1029 TDTP
-1041 EFRAWFGDSKVVD
+1041 EFRAWFGNSKVVD
-1054 ENGEPLVVYHSTDAD
+1054 RNGNPLVVYHATNAD
-1069 FEAFSLRR
+1069 FDIFSARKA
-1077 GGERTKAVGGDEGS
+1077 GSATKAAGGDEGS
-1091 VPMSKIG
+1091 IPMSKIG
-1098 FWASDEDVSGQM
+1098 FWASDHDVSGQM
-1110 GAGTVMPLYMAIEN
+1110 AASIVMPTYMSIAN
-1124 PRVIRLYDLF
+1124 PRTISLRDLF

-1141 SAAKLKRMFTDE
+1141 SATKLKRTFTND
-1153 GYDGLKVDDDEF
+1153 GYDGLRVDDDEF
-1165 GGWSYVAFR
+1165 GGWSYVAFS
-1174 PEQIKSVYN
+1174 PTQIKSVYN
-1183 RGTFN
+1183 RGTFD

-1207 DRFSLDKIGTGEG
+1207 DRFSLDKVGTGEG

-1376 WDAPLSEQSEKV
+1376 WDAPLSEQPEKV
-1388 RAALESLG
+1388 RAAL
-1396 FDVPT
+1396 DV
-1401 PEDAGRLKEMIAE
+1401 RII
-1414 GDRMAK
+1414 GDGGK
-1420 DRDPKTNRMNREKEW
+1420 FEVI
-1435 LALANERDALAQ
+1435 
-1447 RLAMSGQQAYYALG
+1447 S
-1461 RKLVNADDWGKPGK
+1461 NAGK
-1475 LADRLA
+1475 LPQHRGYGAIHGKFKTREEAQAFMDGLTGKDIVWTASTGGPRDRA
-1481 SEALRAAGIPGHRFL
+1481 IALKTAGILGHRFL
-1496 DQGSRGQGDGS
+1496 DGGSRGQGDGS

-1593 VKDGESLTTEQH
+1593 VKDGEALTTEQH
-1605 EQWAR
+1605 EKWAR

-1690 KTDFTTYQRMARRA
+1690 QTDFTTYQRMARRA

-1722 ERETWY
+1722 ERESWY

-1984 MRAYSKKSVREKL
+1984 MRAYAKKSVREKL

-2021 IARAESLKTFVDRM
+2021 IARAESLKAFVDRM

-2055 RRHYTKLS
+2055 RQHYTKLS

-2129 WRIDT
+2129 WRTDT

-2248 DENDWRFVQD
+2248 DENDWRFVQA
-2258 MWDMVNSYW
+2258 MWGMVDSYW
-2267 SGLAEVAHR
+2267 SGLAEVAQR

-2303 ISYDPTLSA
+2303 IVYDPALSA
-2312 AAAADESSAWDKFT
+2312 SAAADEASAWDKFT

-2383 ISHRDVQNAFLDAGA
+2383 VSHPDVQNAFLEAGA

-2423 NTMFRIIKNNFTLSR
+2423 NTMFRIVKNNFTLSR

-2471 YLKSPRGTAAAV
+2471 YLRNPRGTAAAV
-2483 VARSVFMRE
+2483 VAKSTFMRE
-2492 RRSTFQ
+2492 RRATFQ

-2542 MPTWLGAFRSG
+2542 MPTWLGAFRAG
-2553 VEKFGDEGKA
+2553 VEKFGDESKA
-2563 AHYADRMVARAQ
+2563 AHYADRMVARSQ
-2575 DSGMMA
+2575 DSGLMA

-2617 AHVEAMRARI
+2617 SYVETMRARI

-2632 DAGSQRVGV
+2632 DAGAQRVGV

-2664 SALSDDDDDDD
+2664 YALSDDDDDDD

-2692 PIIRDVYS
+2692 PIIRDAYS
-2700 ALTGFGGGG
+2700 ALMGYGGGG

-2717 PARLLTQA
+2717 PARLLTQV

>member
-12 KQQQTGAVSP
+12 KQQHTGAVSP

-123 APAQGFVEMGDAAE
+123 APSQGLVEMGDAAE

-525 TFEEAAQSGNA
+525 TFDEAAQSGNA

-676 LNTLRTKGEKALKP
+676 LNTLRTKGTKALQP
-690 RGLSLAEF
+690 RGMSLAEF
-698 VKAKGGVQDAGGDVA
+698 VKSKGGIQDAGGDVA
-713 AMDAPKG
+713 AMEPPKG
-720 VVAETAEEMKARAS
+720 VVAETSKEIRARQS
-734 QPSLGGVMPAEG
+734 QPTLDAMPATG
-746 RGLSLDEMGRL
+746 KGMSLDDMGRM

-769 DVNLGTKGEASD
+769 EVNAATNKGEATD
-781 FAARLLDALSED
+781 FAARLLEALSED
-793 VAGRKVYAEGDGPDP
+793 VAGRKVYVEGEGPD
-808 AMQALAEALSERG
+808 ADLQALSDALSERG
-821 IDIATATN
+821 IDLAAMSN
-829 DEIAAALEDAG
+829 DEIVAALE
-840 GQTRYQPGVDE
+840 
-851 YGYRGDHRAP
+851 
-861 VKEPGATMDNLSAIF
+861 
-876 PDDIYGP
+876 
-883 NAVRYYGTYDNPAM
+883 
-897 DMESLDVI
+897 
-905 RRARGDPFKSVIIYR
+905 
-920 AVPKAETGATINPGD
+920 
-935 WVTTSRMYA
+935 
-944 VEHGEAHLNG
+944 
-954 KYRIL
+954 
-959 KKQVRA
+959 A
-965 ADLTTDGNSIHE
+965 ADGQSYNQDG
-977 WGWVPRANANGGFV
+977 
-991 KPRLKRLGET
+991 T
-1001 DADFRKRAES
+1001 
-1011 ERAAGNVEEYG
+1011 
-1022 SEDGSRE
+1022 
-1029 MFQSAPLKTDTP
+1029 LKTDTP
-1041 EFRAWFGDSKVVD
+1041 EFAAWFGDSKVVD
-1054 ENGEPLVVYHSTDAD
+1054 ENGKPLVVYHGTDRQFSGESFSAQESGRRDFGWWGRGFYFTAEPTAAD
-1069 FEAFSLRR
+1069 AYS
-1077 GGERTKAVGGDEGS
+1077 
-1091 VPMSKIG
+1091 
-1098 FWASDEDVSGQM
+1098 SDEDGQM
-1110 GAGTVMPLYMAIEN
+1110 GQVIPVYLNLRN
-1124 PRVIRLYDLF
+1124 PKIVRSSDQIAVSADESAKRRAKWMEEGFDGVIVKNDF
-1134 DLANEAG
+1134 GETWAE
-1141 SAAKLKRMFTDE
+1141 K
-1153 GYDGLKVDDDEF
+1153 EF
-1165 GGWSYVAFR
+1165 WEVVAFR

-1183 RGTFN
+1183 RGTFD

-1207 DRFSLDKIGTGEG
+1207 DKFSTDKIGTGEG
-1220 AQAFGWGLYFAGRKG
+1220 AQAYGWGLYFAGRKG
-1235 VAKFY
+1235 VAEYY
-1240 RDKLAG
+1240 RKSLTPNPGVEAG
-1246 DKAIDL
+1246 QFSTRLQYK
-1252 NGQTVGGGYAA
+1252 GEVFSRV
-1263 DKALAAMKSAVPLSA
+1263 LAAHPEWAS
-1278 TDFVSGQ
+1278 TDDS
-1285 ETYKYYSD
+1285 
-1293 VLRSDAVHALTNLDR
+1293 R
-1308 QFNGMSPAEAVRKVF
+1308 AEIGRKVDNLTRSLWAHVEKQGAKPIVTVENWLAEQEKF
-1323 DDRFRVD
+1323 SRGLMK
-1330 PPYDDEAPSAT
+1330 PPYANVGDDL
-1341 KMADAIVDYLNT
+1341 AIVEAMRDMPKPEW
-1353 NASVTTPGR
+1353 VEPKGR

-1376 WDAPLSEQSEKV
+1376 WDAPLSEQPEIHERV
-1388 RAALESLG
+1388 VAAIKSLIG
-1396 FDVPT
+1396 
-1401 PEDAGRLKEMIAE
+1401 PEFEE
-1414 GDRMAK
+1414 
-1420 DRDPKTNRMNREKEW
+1420 
-1435 LALANERDALAQ
+1435 
-1447 RLAMSGQQAYYALG
+1447 
-1461 RKLVNADDWGKPGK
+1461 
-1475 LADRLA
+1475 LADLIEYSDDMTGADAYSWISNAFEKGFVPDGIFSRPGGKYDQYT
-1481 SEALRAAGIPGHRFL
+1481 SEILRDAGIPGHRYL
-1496 DQGSRGQGDGS
+1496 DQGSRADGDGS
-1507 YNYVIYDDSA
+1507 YNYVIYDDAA
-1517 VSVLEFEQGKRGSIV
+1517 VSVLEFEQGNRGSIV

-1555 LIHESG
+1555 FLHESG
-1561 HFFLEAFSAL
+1561 HFFLEAFNAL
-1571 ASTPEAS
+1571 ASDAS
-1578 QSMRDDLATIRDFLG
+1578 APQTMKNDMAAILDWFG
-1593 VKDGESLTTEQH
+1593 VKDWSEVGVKHH

-1610 GFEAYVM
+1610 GFEAYAM

-1622 SLALADAFARF
+1622 SLALADAFSRF
-1633 KAWLTRIYRTAR
+1633 KAWLTRIYRSIA
-1645 GLKVNITPEIR
+1645 GLNVKITPEIR

-1674 EQAMRPLFADA
+1674 EQAMRPLFAEA

-1690 KTDFTTYQRMARRA
+1690 QTDFTTYQRMARRA

-1722 ERETWY
+1722 EREAWY

-1874 NLSVTEARHMAR
+1874 NLSVAEARHMAR

-1900 RRRAR
+1900 RHRAR

-1976 YVQKGREK
+1976 YVQKSREK

-2063 VDELRGLF
+2063 VDEMRGLF

-2096 QASADRVA
+2096 QASADHVS

-2129 WRIDT
+2129 WRTDT

-2248 DENDWRFVQD
+2248 DENDWRFVQA
-2258 MWDMVNSYW
+2258 MWDMVDSYW
-2267 SGLAEVAHR
+2267 SGLAEVAQR

-2287 KLMVGAP
+2287 KLMVSAP

-2303 ISYDPTLSA
+2303 IVYDPALSA
-2312 AAAADESSAWDKFT
+2312 SAAADEASAWDKFT

-2383 ISHRDVQNAFLDAGA
+2383 VSHPDVQNAFLEAGA

-2542 MPTWLGAFRSG
+2542 MPTWLGAFRAG
-2553 VEKFGDEGKA
+2553 VEKFGDESKA
-2563 AHYADRMVARAQ
+2563 AHYADRMVARSQ
-2575 DSGMMA
+2575 DSGLMA

-2617 AHVEAMRARI
+2617 SYVETMRARI

-2632 DAGSQRVGV
+2632 DAGAQRVGV

-2664 SALSDDDDDDD
+2664 YALSDDDDDDD

-2692 PIIRDVYS
+2692 PIIRDAYS
-2700 ALTGFGGGG
+2700 ALMGYGGGG

-2717 PARLLTQA
+2717 PARLLTQV